1 MTREELELLTTVRI
15 TNPCPMRWSELDGD
29 HRKRFCGQ
37 CRQHVYRLSELR
49 TDEVLALLRTS
60 KTERVCAQ
68 LVYRLDG
75 TVLTKDCASAW
86 SVGVSQA
93 VRRVGSVVSVASVAG
108 FGLVMLAALAFA
120 VITFFGDNVRAYFG
134 VAAGGCGFGSGSVTR
149 RKHDFVSLPPT
160 VIEASPPRTT
170 L

>member
-1 MTREELELLTTVRI
+1 
-15 TNPCPMRWSELDGD
+15 
-29 HRKRFCGQ
+29 
-37 CRQHVYRLSELR
+37 
-49 TDEVLALLRTS
+49 
-60 KTERVCAQ
+60 
-68 LVYRLDG
+68 
-75 TVLTKDCASAW
+75 VLTKDCASAW